1 MPCWVYPAGGLQWPF
16 ACGFGFRHG
25 VVICGPFV
33 GLVGGGIL
41 IGLGVALSGL
51 SGGLVVVSG
60 IEGLAGAPRLLGFI
74 LLLGCSGALLVVSAL
89 DVVWDCH
96 LRPVYRSC
104 GVSGSFFAW
113 DGPFQVVGGLV
124 GYV

>member
-1 MPCWVYPAGGLQWPF
+1 MALCLWFRLWTWGCHLWPVCRSCW
-16 ACGFGFRHG
+16 
-25 VVICGPFV
+25 
-33 GLVGGGIL
+33 GGGPYWP
-41 IGLGVALSGL
+41 GGGSFRAV
-51 SGGLVVVSG
+51 GGLVVVSG

-74 LLLGCSGALLVVSAL
+74 LLLGCSGTLLVVSAL

-96 LRPVYRSC
+96 LRPVYRSY

-113 DGPFQVVGGLV
+113 DDPFRVVGGLV